1 MNNYRIL
8 LPYFRRNL
16 VVIAI
21 GIGSLLVVDLLQ
33 LFIPRVIK
41 LAVDDLTTY
50 QASSSKLLV
59 YGGMILSLALGI
71 VAFRFVWR
79 RCLFGHSRK
88 VEEALRNKLYD
99 HLQSLSLSYFDR
111 TNTGD
116 LMAHATNDIQ
126 AVQLATG
133 MGLVALTDTLV
144 LGTAAVGFMMYI
156 NPTLTLIA
164 LLPMPFIAFFTRTI
178 SKIFYERFQRVQ
190 ASFSQLTERARENLA
205 SIRAIKAYTQEK
217 AEKTRFDQA
226 GRDYIAKNLGMVK
239 VSGLFAPIS
248 ILFTNV
254 SMALVLVVGGKLTI
268 INTISTGDFVAF
280 NSYLL
285 LLTWPMMALG
295 WMVNLFQRGSA
306 SLGRIRAILSTTVE
320 VDDSSEAADNAIV
333 RGAVEVR
340 GLTFVYPGSNF
351 AALENIHLHIEPGQ
365 LIGLVGR
372 TGSGKSTLCHLLPRL
387 YDVPR
392 GQLFVDG
399 EEIHRWPLDELR
411 RSIALVPQD
420 PFIFADTI
428 RANICFGNPAASDA
442 EMINAARAAHL
453 LDEILALPQQFETVL
468 GERGVTLSGGQKQRL
483 TLARALL
490 LSSPLLILDECFS
503 SVDVETELAILTN
516 LKRYLADK
524 TTLIASHR
532 LQAMRGADVVFVLE
546 QGRLKEQGSHEELMA
561 QNGLYAALYRR
572 QKLEAELYQEAATD
586 GKRQMADDR

>member
-1 MNNYRIL
+1 MHNYRIL
-8 LPYFRRNL
+8 LPYFKRNL
-16 VVIAI
+16 GIIAI
-21 GIGSLLVVDLLQ
+21 GIGSLLLVDLLQ

-50 QASSSKLLV
+50 QATSSKLLT
-59 YGGMILSLALGI
+59 YGGMIVALALGI

-88 VEEALRNKLYD
+88 IEEALRNNLYD
-99 HLQSLSLSYFDR
+99 HLQNLSFSYFDR

-144 LGTAAVGFMMYI
+144 LGTAAVGFMVYI

-164 LLPMPFIAFFTRTI
+164 LLPMPFIAVFTRTI
-178 SKIFYERFQRVQ
+178 SKIFYERFRKVQ

-205 SIRAIKAYTQEK
+205 SIRAIKAYTQED
-217 AEKTRFDQA
+217 AETTRFDQS
-226 GRDYIAKNLGMVK
+226 GREYVGENLGMIK
-239 VSGLFAPIS
+239 IGGLFSPMS
-248 ILFTNV
+248 LLFTNV

-295 WMVNLFQRGSA
+295 WMINLFQRGSA
-306 SLGRIRAILSTTVE
+306 SLGRIRAILDTTPE
-320 VDDSSEAADNAIV
+320 VDDRPKMADKTITQ
-333 RGAVEVR
+333 GAVEMR
-340 GLTFVYPGSNF
+340 GLTFTYPGSNF
-351 AALENIHLHIEPGQ
+351 TALENMHLQIEPGQ
-365 LIGLVGR
+365 LVGFVGR

-387 YDVPR
+387 YELPH
-392 GQLFVDG
+392 GQLFLDG
-399 EEIHRWPLDELR
+399 EEIHQWPLDELR
-411 RSIALVPQD
+411 RSITLVPQD
-420 PFIFADTI
+420 PFIFADTV
-428 RANICFGNPAASDA
+428 RANICFGNPAASH
-442 EMINAARAAHL
+442 EQMVMAAKAAHL
-453 LDEILALPQQFETVL
+453 LDEILALPQQFDTLL

-516 LKRYLADK
+516 LKRYLADR

-532 LQAMRGADVVFVLE
+532 LDAMRGADVVFVLE
-546 QGRLKEQGSHEELMA
+546 QGRLKEQGNHDELMA
-561 QNGLYAALYRR
+561 HNGIYATLYRR
-572 QKLEAELYQEAATD
+572 QKLEAELYEKASVGD
-586 GKRQMADDR
+586 EVSR